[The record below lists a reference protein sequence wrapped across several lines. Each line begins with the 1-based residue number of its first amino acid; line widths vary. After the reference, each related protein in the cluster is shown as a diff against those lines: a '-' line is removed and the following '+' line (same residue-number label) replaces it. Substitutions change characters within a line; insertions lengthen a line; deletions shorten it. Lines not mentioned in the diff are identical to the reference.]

1 MTARWRRALGV
12 LVAALLGVGSVVA
25 TIGPAE
31 AASCKGSNCTGKD
44 PGVQGCL
51 GGDSTI
57 DSADWATASPPYAEV
72 LLRYNSSCKAMWAKG
87 FSTPWYAY
95 DIKIVKRRASDDA
108 LLYNHRITVPR
119 SGSESPH
126 WTKMAGWTS
135 GSKIKACVESPIDA
149 GVWRCTSWFQL
160 A

>member
-57 DSADWATASPPYAEV
+57 DTADWATASPPYAEV

-95 DIKIVKRRASDDA
+95 DIKIVKRRASDDGPVLRSRDPRTRSDVA
-108 LLYNHRITVPR
+108 R
-119 SGSESPH
+119 SGAARARLHRRRRTRDRASCRRGRPAH
-126 WTKMAGWTS
+126 A
-135 GSKIKACVESPIDA
+135 
-149 GVWRCTSWFQL
+149 
-160 A
+160 